1 MYIRHGYL
9 FPRELSDI
17 MGIAYSKI
25 KIAFDVICLAVTALL
40 TGLLLGRID
49 GLGIGTV
56 VAVFTMGKDMNLD
69 YIRYFVKLAEVQH
82 YTKAAD
88 ELCISQPSL
97 SHAIRQMEEE
107 LGVPLFEK
115 RGHNTKLTQMGEVFL
130 EYSKQT
136 LSILDEGISGMHRSA
151 KGGGLIRL
159 GFLRVL

>member
-17 MGIAYSKI
+17 TGIAYFKI

-56 VAVFTMGKDMNLD
+56 VAVF
-69 YIRYFVKLAEVQH
+69 I
-82 YTKAAD
+82 
-88 ELCISQPSL
+88 
-97 SHAIRQMEEE
+97 
-107 LGVPLFEK
+107 
-115 RGHNTKLTQMGEVFL
+115 MGEVFL
-130 EYSKQT
+130 EYSKQM
-136 LSILDEGISGMHRSA
+136 LSILDEGISSMHRSA